1 MKKILAI
8 AFDLEGPIIDV
19 EAAHHQGHIRAAS
32 DVGVHLTIEEC
43 FQKIPHFIGGPD
55 EEIAK
60 EIAALSPI
68 NPNYKF
74 VLNLTKSHYNK
85 LIASLKIDP
94 RPGFLEA
101 YKAFKDLGLKTSIG
115 SACPSSQANILLNR
129 SGLNKLFIPN
139 TIVLREDVENTK
151 PAPDVWLETA
161 KRTGVPPEN
170 QLIFEDSPKGIIG
183 GVAVGAICI
192 AMPIYN
198 RLDTVNALMQ
208 AGAKR
213 IFLDWREINIP
224 ALMTNLERAE

>member
-19 EAAHHQGHIRAAS
+19 EMAHHQGHILTAS
-32 DVGVHLTIEEC
+32 DVGVNLNVEEC

-68 NPNYKF
+68 NPDYKF
-74 VLNLTKSHYNK
+74 VFDLDKQYYNK
-85 LIASLKIDP
+85 LIAAIKIEP

-101 YKAFKDLGLKTSIG
+101 YKSLKALGLKTSIG

-129 SGLNKLFIPN
+129 SGLNKLFVPN
-139 TIVLREDVENTK
+139 TIVLREDVQNTK

-170 QLIFEDSPKGIIG
+170 QLIFEDSPKGIMG
-183 GVAVGAICI
+183 GVSVGAICVG
-192 AMPIYN
+192 MPIYN
-198 RLDTVNALMQ
+198 RLDTINALIQ

-213 IFLDWREINIP
+213 IFIDWREINIS
-224 ALMTNLERAE
+224 ALIKNLENNE